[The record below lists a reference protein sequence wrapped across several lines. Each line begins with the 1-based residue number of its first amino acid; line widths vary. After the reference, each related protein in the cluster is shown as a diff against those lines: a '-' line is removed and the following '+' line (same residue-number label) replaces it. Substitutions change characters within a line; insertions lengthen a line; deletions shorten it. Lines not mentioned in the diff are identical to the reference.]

1 MYCGTN
7 KTALASQEQIS
18 NALYELMKEKNYS
31 EISVSELCRKAH
43 ISRQTFYTLYQSKEN
58 IIIKYLQTN
67 IYTPNADISDG
78 QECSTFKL
86 EDFCLQFS
94 RYLISNKHFLTLL
107 VNNGIIYL
115 LFESMYQSMLA
126 CDFFLYHLDEKER
139 RYIAAFIASGFSG
152 IGQVYIER
160 GAVDTEEFLKV
171 QIGSLFRGEYI
182 PN

>member
-18 NALYELMKEKNYS
+18 NALYALMKEKSYS
-31 EISVSELCRKAH
+31 EISISELCRKAH

-58 IIIKYLQTN
+58 IIIKYLQAN
-67 IYTPNADISDG
+67 IYTPNADLSAGQDG
-78 QECSTFKL
+78 PTFKL

-94 RYLISNKHFLTLL
+94 RYLISNKEFLTLL
-107 VNNGIIYL
+107 VNNGILHL

-126 CDFFLYHLDEKER
+126 CDFFLNYLNEKER

-152 IGQVYIER
+152 IGQVYIEQ
-160 GAVDTEEFLKV
+160 GAVDSEEFLKE

-182 PN
+182 PD